1 MSDKTWGG
9 SRPGA
14 GRKRLTI
21 PRTLMT
27 ISVTDEI
34 KREIAQLSADLGLT
48 KGEVVE
54 LAIKTIRDLD

>member
-1 MSDKTWGG
+1 MNDKTWGG

-34 KREIAQLSADLGLT
+34 KREIAQLSVALGLT

-54 LAIKTIRDLD
+54 LAIKTIRDLE

>member
-9 SRPGA
+9 FRPGA
-14 GRKRLTI
+14 GRKRLTV

-34 KREIAQLSADLGLT
+34 KREIAQLSVDLGLT

>member
-1 MSDKTWGG
+1 MNGKTWGG

-34 KREIAQLSADLGLT
+34 KREIAQLSVDLGLT

-54 LAIKTIRDLD
+54 LAIKTIRDLE

>member
-21 PRTLMT
+21 PRALMT

-34 KREIAQLSADLGLT
+34 KRDIAQLSVDLGLT

-54 LAIKTIRDLD
+54 LAIKTIRDLE

>member
-34 KREIAQLSADLGLT
+34 KRDIAQLSIALGLT

>member
-1 MSDKTWGG
+1 MHGEMG
-9 SRPGA
+9 PGA

-34 KREIAQLSADLGLT
+34 KRDIAQLSVDLGLT

>member
-34 KREIAQLSADLGLT
+34 KREIAQLSVDLGLT

-54 LAIKTIRDLD
+54 LAIKTIRGLD

>member
-27 ISVTDEI
+27 ISVTEEI
-34 KREIAQLSADLGLT
+34 KKDITQLSVDLGLT

-54 LAIKTIRDLD
+54 LAIKTIRDLE

>member
-14 GRKRLTI
+14 GRKRLAT

-34 KREIAQLSADLGLT
+34 KREIAQLSVDLGLA

>member
-27 ISVTDEI
+27 ISGTDES
-34 KREIAQLSADLGLT
+34 KREIAQLSVDLGLT

-54 LAIKTIRDLD
+54 LAIKTIRDLE

>member
-14 GRKRLTI
+14 GRKRLNV

-34 KREIAQLSADLGLT
+34 KREIAQLSVDLGLT

>member
-21 PRTLMT
+21 PRILMT

-34 KREIAQLSADLGLT
+34 KREIAQLSVDLGLT

>member
-34 KREIAQLSADLGLT
+34 KREIAQLSVGLGLT

>member
-1 MSDKTWGG
+1 MARGG
-9 SRPGA
+9 FRQGA

-27 ISVTDEI
+27 ISVTEEI
-34 KREIAQLSADLGLT
+34 KKDITQLSVDLGLT

-54 LAIKTIRDLD
+54 LAIKTIRDLE

>member
-54 LAIKTIRDLD
+54 LAIKTIRDLE

>member
-14 GRKRLTI
+14 GRKRLTL
-21 PRTLMT
+21 PRTPMT

-34 KREIAQLSADLGLT
+34 KREIAQLSVGLGLT

>member
-1 MSDKTWGG
+1 MSDKAWGG

-34 KREIAQLSADLGLT
+34 KRDITQLSADLRLT

>member
-1 MSDKTWGG
+1 MSGKTWGG

-34 KREIAQLSADLGLT
+34 KREIAQLSVDLGLT

>member
-27 ISVTDEI
+27 VSVTDEI

>member
-1 MSDKTWGG
+1 MARGG
-9 SRPGA
+9 FRIGA
-14 GRKRLTI
+14 GRKRLAT

-34 KREIAQLSADLGLT
+34 KREIAQLSVDLGLT